1 MLPPEREVAF
11 EEALELLREEDIVRW
26 AGTERKCHR
35 NRQLTVQRT
44 QKNVKTPK
52 RPGTEINRQK
62 NLQSMTAPS

>member
-44 QKNVKTPK
+44 QKNVEKT
-52 RPGTEINRQK
+52 RQRNQQAEK
-62 NLQSMTAPS
+62 SQSMTASS